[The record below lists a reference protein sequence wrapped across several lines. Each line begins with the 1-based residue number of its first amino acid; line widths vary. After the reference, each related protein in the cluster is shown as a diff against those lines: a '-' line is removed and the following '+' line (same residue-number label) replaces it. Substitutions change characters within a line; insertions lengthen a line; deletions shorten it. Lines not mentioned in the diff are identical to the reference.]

1 MLSALLLKFRNIQ
14 HLLFPVLEETLEL
27 SDKHREFVRLI
38 NLMPTDGLFH
48 PYEWCGNGCK
58 PANQGKRI

>member
-27 SDKHREFVRLI
+27 SDKHREFVRLEHFKKLYLR
-38 NLMPTDGLFH
+38 NSAERSLL
-48 PYEWCGNGCK
+48 CRSK
-58 PANQGKRI
+58 